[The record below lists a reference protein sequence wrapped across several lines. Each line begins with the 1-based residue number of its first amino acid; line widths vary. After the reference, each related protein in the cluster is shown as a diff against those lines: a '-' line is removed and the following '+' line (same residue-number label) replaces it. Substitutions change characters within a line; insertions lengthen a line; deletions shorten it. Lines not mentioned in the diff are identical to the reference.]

1 MSLSQEQVRE
11 FETRLLAEK
20 KEIEEGIEKM
30 KADLDFGDDTDHLDE
45 EADETEEMTKFIGVK
60 KPLEEKMAAIDA
72 ALTRIKN
79 GTYDKCENCGKE
91 IELEV
96 LEAAPESSL
105 CKSCKIK

>member
-1 MSLSQEQVRE
+1 MSLSEKQIKE

-30 KADLDFGDDTDHLDE
+30 RADLDFGDDTDHLDE

-60 KPLEEKMAAIDA
+60 KPLEEKMAAIDV
-72 ALTRIKN
+72 ALERIKN
-79 GTYDKCENCGKE
+79 GTYDKCESCGKE

-96 LEAAPESSL
+96 LEAAPESGL